1 MNGKYFSLRLR
12 NSLSLNYNL
21 YFQHEDKPYF
31 DNIRQI
37 ENDRNI
43 CQTEETIKT
52 NKIVDHS
59 GLGLLSQDTE
69 DWQVDQQ
76 DSSGCEQAK
85 ADQPWGF

>member
-1 MNGKYFSLRLR
+1 
-12 NSLSLNYNL
+12 L

>member
-1 MNGKYFSLRLR
+1 MENIFK
-12 NSLSLNYNL
+12 LNCNL

-31 DNIRQI
+31 DNIRRI
-37 ENDRNI
+37 ENYRNI
-43 CQTEETIKT
+43 CQAEETIKT

-85 ADQPWGF
+85 ADQPRGF